1 LFSNGYLKFPT
12 MLQSAEDKSFGEYI
26 KYLRKCNGMTQVDLA
41 VILNSNYQNVSSLER
56 NKFGPSLAY
65 IYRLSEAFNLS
76 IVDFIQGFEDF
87 KNQS

>member
-1 LFSNGYLKFPT
+1 
-12 MLQSAEDKSFGEYI
+12 MLQVVKDKTFGEYI
-26 KYLRKCNGMTQVDLA
+26 KYLRKCNGYTQVDLA
-41 VILNSNYQNVSSLER
+41 VIINSNYQNVSSLER

-87 KNQS
+87 KNQM

>member
-1 LFSNGYLKFPT
+1 

-56 NKFGPSLAY
+56 NKFGPTLTY
-65 IYRLSEAFNLS
+65 LFKLSDAFNIT
-76 IVDFIQGFEDF
+76 IVEFTQGFEDF
-87 KNQS
+87 EN